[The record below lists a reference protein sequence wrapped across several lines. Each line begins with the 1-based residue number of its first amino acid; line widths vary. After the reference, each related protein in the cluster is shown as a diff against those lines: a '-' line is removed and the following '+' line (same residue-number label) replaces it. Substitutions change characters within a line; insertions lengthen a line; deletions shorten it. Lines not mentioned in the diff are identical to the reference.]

1 MRWIEVYLLGT
12 FLYGVSLKVL
22 FKYKYKYYA
31 ERISRNNNDVGT
43 QQITCPVGLRRLMFS
58 R

>member
-12 FLYGVSLKVL
+12 FLCGVNLKVL
-22 FKYKYKYYA
+22 FKYKYKYYV

-43 QQITCPVGLRRLMFS
+43 WHLVPSLHGK
-58 R
+58 

>member
-12 FLYGVSLKVL
+12 FIYLVNLRVL
-22 FKYKYKYYA
+22 FKYKYKYYV

-43 QQITCPVGLRRLMFS
+43 QQITSSVGLRRLFS
-58 R
+58 G

>member
-12 FLYGVSLKVL
+12 FIYSVNLRVL
-22 FKYKYKYYA
+22 FKYKYKYYV

-43 QQITCPVGLRRLMFS
+43 QQITSSVGLRRLFS
-58 R
+58 G